1 MLQSGVE
8 TLRGVGPA
16 RAAQLSKLGVRTV
29 EDLLGLLPRDYEDY
43 TAETP
48 SPRCGTGSLPPCA
61 CACARSRRP
70 PTSTVVR
77 S

>member
-1 MLQSGVE
+1 MLQTGVE

-43 TAETP
+43 TVETP
-48 SPRCGTGSLPPCA
+48 P
-61 CACARSRRP
+61 
-70 PTSTVVR
+70 
-77 S
+77 